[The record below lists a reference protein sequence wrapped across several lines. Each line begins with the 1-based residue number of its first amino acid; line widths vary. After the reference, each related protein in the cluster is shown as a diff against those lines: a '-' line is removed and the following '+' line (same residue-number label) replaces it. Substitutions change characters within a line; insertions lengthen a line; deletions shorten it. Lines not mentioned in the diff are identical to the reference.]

1 MPLCEWPR
9 SYFLNFLMDIL
20 NSTQLIHNANLDL
33 CILQLPCSILMCSET
48 KEFCLKKMKPCC
60 VLGECNVGDY
70 LGHNYVLVD
79 SVCFILWL
87 LTVNSYCEMLMNYWA
102 YLLLLCSSAQTK
114 KKKTQKKQK
123 TDIEQKNHKFE
134 ALLASASTVIS

>member
-1 MPLCEWPR
+1 
-9 SYFLNFLMDIL
+9 MDIL

-33 CILQLPCSILMCSET
+33 CILQLPCSTSMCSET
-48 KEFCLKKMKPCC
+48 KEFCLKKKMKSCC

-87 LTVNSYCEMLMNYWA
+87 FTVSYCEMLMNYWA
-102 YLLLLCSSAQTK
+102 YLLPLCSSAQTK
-114 KKKTQKKQK
+114 KKKK
-123 TDIEQKNHKFE
+123 TDIEQKKSQIRGVIDICINSHF
-134 ALLASASTVIS
+134 LAGAS